1 MKTLSAIHIV
11 IVALLGITTAGLL
24 LLAAGGCDSGS
35 NTTGPEPEPTTGPYT
50 NRTATVTS
58 IVDGD
63 TIWVNGNEKVRYI
76 GIDTPETGECYYTEA
91 KERNRQLVGGRQVLM
106 EICNA
111 SPTDQ
116 YGRTLAHIHVDNIL
130 VNAVLLQ
137 EGYARAY
144 PVPPCT
150 ERADEY
156 RNYMNAAFNSGAGM
170 WSACF

>member
-1 MKTLSAIHIV
+1 MKTLAAITIML
-11 IVALLGITTAGLL
+11 IILTTGLL
-24 LLAAGGCDSGS
+24 LLTLPGCNSDN
-35 NTTGPEPEPTTGPYT
+35 NTTGPGPDPTAGPYT

-63 TIWVNGNEKVRYI
+63 TIWINGNEKVRYI
-76 GIDTPETGECYYTEA
+76 GINTPETGECYYSEA
-91 KERNRQLVGGRQVLM
+91 KERNRQLVAGKQILM

-150 ERADEY
+150 SRADEY
-156 RNYMNAAFNSGAGM
+156 RDYANAAFNSGAGM
-170 WSACF
+170 WSACY